1 MGQAPLIDPQETR
14 RKVESGEALL
24 VCAYDDEEKCRQMHL
39 EGAIHM
45 PELEEKLSEIPKDKE
60 LIFYCA

>member
-1 MGQAPLIDPQETR
+1 MEVPRITPEEAH
-14 RKVESGEALL
+14 RKVQSGEALL
-24 VCAYDDEEKCRQMHL
+24 VCAYEDEEKCRQMHL

-45 PELEEKLSEIPKDKE
+45 QELEQELSQLDKEKE